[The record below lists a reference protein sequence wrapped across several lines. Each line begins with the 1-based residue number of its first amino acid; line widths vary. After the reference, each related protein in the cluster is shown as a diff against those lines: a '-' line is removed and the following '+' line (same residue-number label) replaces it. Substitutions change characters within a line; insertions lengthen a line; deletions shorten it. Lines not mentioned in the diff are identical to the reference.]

1 MQKPGPGAIRA
12 IDGVAVG
19 GLLFCSATWGVN
31 QVAMKFVNSGL
42 SPWFQAGLRS
52 VLCAVLVAL
61 WCQMRGIAMFKRD
74 GTFWLGA
81 IVGLTFASN
90 FACLMPGLTLTD
102 ASRGVLFLYSAPV
115 FVAVG
120 AHFLLPGEQ
129 LSSIRLAGLACAMA
143 GLAVA
148 MAEQPVGPIKSSM
161 LGDLL
166 CLCAGFFWSLSTL
179 VLRAT
184 RLRTISPE
192 RTLLYQLVFSAPV
205 LLGLSFALG
214 EPGIVDPNPAVLWA
228 FAYTVVVVVFI
239 SYIVW
244 FWLLSNYP
252 AAQVSV
258 FTFLA
263 PIFGVL
269 AGHLLLGEPL
279 TIRLGIA
286 LALVAAGIYLVNR
299 QPAPT
304 AVHERA

>member
-1 MQKPGPGAIRA
+1 MQKHIPGAIRA
-12 IDGVAVG
+12 IDGVAVA
-19 GLLFCSATWGVN
+19 GLLFCCTTWGVN
-31 QVAMKFVNSGL
+31 QVAMKFVNSGI

-52 VLCAVLVAL
+52 ILCALLVAL
-61 WCQMRGIAMFKRD
+61 WCQVRGIRMFDRD
-74 GTFWLGA
+74 GTVWLGVV
-81 IVGLTFASN
+81 IGLTFALN
-90 FACLMPGLTLTD
+90 FVCLMPGLTLTD

-120 AHFLLPGEQ
+120 AHFMLPGER
-129 LSSIRLAGLACAMA
+129 LSVMRLAGLACAMA

-148 MAEQPVGPIKSSM
+148 MSEQSAGVVKSSM

-166 CLCAGFFWSLSTL
+166 CLGAGFFWALTTL

-192 RTLLYQLVFSAPV
+192 RTLLYQLVFSAPL

-214 EPGIVDPNPAVLWA
+214 EPGIIDPSPAVLWA

-244 FWLLSNYP
+244 FWMLSNYP

-269 AGHLLLGEPL
+269 AGNLLLDEPL
-279 TIRLGIA
+279 TVRLGLA
-286 LALVAAGIYLVNR
+286 LALVAVGIYLVNR
-299 QPAPT
+299 QPRRAPIG
-304 AVHERA
+304 ERA